1 MMYLLRFHKNKIII
15 MYINKRMALSEIFT
29 SSLLISLATTLLLV
43 GLLGLYFTQ
52 KLAQQNHKIS
62 SMFELVSTLAGEVR
76 NQAQK
81 PVYSNENKVN
91 KLIPVSDGE
100 DELVDNKS
108 NSEDEE
114 LSEENESDD
123 EADDEED
130 SEDSDDA
137 DEDADNEEDADEN
150 NVDNEEDNEEDADE
164 DNQEEKEE
172 EDLQI
177 KKINLD
183 DLEELKIE
191 EDDIDENAISVKS
204 LDVELDYRKASL
216 GRLRNLAVEKGFVK
230 DASKLKKQDLLKL
243 FE

>member
-1 MMYLLRFHKNKIII
+1 MIYLLRFHKNKIII

-130 SEDSDDA
+130 EED
-137 DEDADNEEDADEN
+137 ETDNEEDEED
-150 NVDNEEDNEEDADE
+150 EEDNEEDADE
-164 DNQEEKEE
+164 DKEEDADDAEDSEEK

-191 EDDIDENAISVKS
+191 EDDIDENTISVKS

>member
-130 SEDSDDA
+130 EED
-137 DEDADNEEDADEN
+137 ETDNEEDEED
-150 NVDNEEDNEEDADE
+150 EEDNEEDADE
-164 DNQEEKEE
+164 DKEEDADDAEDSEEKEE
-172 EDLQI
+172 LQI

>member
-1 MMYLLRFHKNKIII
+1 

-130 SEDSDDA
+130 EED
-137 DEDADNEEDADEN
+137 ETDNEEDEED
-150 NVDNEEDNEEDADE
+150 EEDNEEDADE
-164 DNQEEKEE
+164 DKEEDADDAEDSEEK

-191 EDDIDENAISVKS
+191 EDDIDENTISVKS